1 MEIAG
6 SIAATDMTITLAT
19 NDILDSLY
27 SPKPLDTSPAKGFSK
42 SVS

>member
-6 SIAATDMTITLAT
+6 SIAATDMTITLAANAT
-19 NDILDSLY
+19 LDSLY
-27 SPKPLDTSPAKGFSK
+27 SVKPLDTSPARGFSS